1 MSHCRSP
8 NRRLFLLLPDAVL
21 MKFLGI
27 AVMAI
32 FLLPAFASAV
42 PEGVLPSSDYVPAVS
57 ENAASYGNGY
67 RYNMNGFIYVHI
79 EGDAYERG
87 YQHGYLLYPEIM
99 DMLYRWSNVI
109 HNCPIVLK
117 YVHLNESSSR
127 YEKISGIWWNYCRNK
142 AMNIFWDKYPA
153 EYKSEIKGI
162 ADAVAARGGEM
173 FGEKVTYEDILTL
186 NEMYELMSI
195 LVNPVKSIHP
205 LRTLFYDL
213 LGAAPELENKE
224 NEFISSLV
232 SYPPV
237 HHCDGFIATGD
248 ATTNGQVV
256 ATDSVWCG
264 GWWYTY
270 YIAQRWNIILDIV
283 PAQGNRIIIGTSP
296 GYIWSD
302 EDYWQNDKGI
312 ILIETTCPQGLWK
325 KNGMPLAIRTRMAMQ
340 YGENI
345 DDVIRY
351 MRTDS
356 NGVMNAVW
364 LIGDTKS
371 GEIARFE
378 LGLYE
383 SAVWRTKN
391 GFYWSAN
398 NPMDPSVRKEQ
409 LRFESMKGAFFR
421 VLHMLFN
428 TSGYEYYTLKYFP
441 SDRDIKF
448 EEFGNDNYGK
458 IDVEEV
464 KKLMSN
470 PPITDFSTD
479 CKITDSY
486 LISKNGLWTFWGNP
500 HGDIWNTSSLQ
511 PNLRGVV
518 DVPPAG
524 WARIYGLSSQPEFF
538 YSPQSYEGGEA
549 AIEWDYST
557 DGNNFESASGVS
569 GNEAIY
575 LSTNSG
581 KMYAFDDSGN
591 LMWNKIL
598 GESATAPAYSNEH
611 IFVATDGVLYS
622 INANGDIEWSF
633 DACVSSRPAV
643 NGDTVIVGTEDGLY
657 CISAVNGKE
666 IWHFETNTTAYPS
679 NVINKKV
686 YAVSGNTCYAVDV
699 RNGKNIWTF
708 EAGGVMTSP
717 PYADENG
724 IYFGSWDNNLY
735 ALSPDDGDL
744 KWKYEVGWGIDTT
757 PVSDK
762 NLVFFGSMD
771 NNFYAVDKESGKLE
785 WAFTCRASVRSSP
798 EIYGYYVFF
807 GADDGHF
814 YALNKTNGRLVWS
827 FSLPYSTDD
836 SVYNYVT
843 TPIESSPEICNGNV
857 IFGAGG
863 HIYALDTQTREL
875 PSEIAYSPS
884 SRSVTMLA
892 FMVVMA
898 IAAGIAAYVYYKKGK
913 RK

>member
-8 NRRLFLLLPDAVL
+8 NRRLFLLLSDAVL

-27 AVMAI
+27 AIMAI
-32 FLLPAFASAV
+32 LLLPAFASAV

-117 YVHLNESSSR
+117 YVHLNESSPR

-224 NEFISSLV
+224 NEFISSLA

-356 NGVMNAVW
+356 NGV
-364 LIGDTKS
+364 
-371 GEIARFE
+371 
-378 LGLYE
+378 
-383 SAVWRTKN
+383 
-391 GFYWSAN
+391 
-398 NPMDPSVRKEQ
+398 
-409 LRFESMKGAFFR
+409 FR
-421 VLHMLFN
+421 
-428 TSGYEYYTLKYFP
+428 
-441 SDRDIKF
+441 
-448 EEFGNDNYGK
+448 
-458 IDVEEV
+458 
-464 KKLMSN
+464 
-470 PPITDFSTD
+470 
-479 CKITDSY
+479 
-486 LISKNGLWTFWGNP
+486 
-500 HGDIWNTSSLQ
+500 
-511 PNLRGVV
+511 
-518 DVPPAG
+518 
-524 WARIYGLSSQPEFF
+524 
-538 YSPQSYEGGEA
+538 
-549 AIEWDYST
+549 
-557 DGNNFESASGVS
+557 
-569 GNEAIY
+569 
-575 LSTNSG
+575 
-581 KMYAFDDSGN
+581 
-591 LMWNKIL
+591 
-598 GESATAPAYSNEH
+598 
-611 IFVATDGVLYS
+611 
-622 INANGDIEWSF
+622 
-633 DACVSSRPAV
+633 
-643 NGDTVIVGTEDGLY
+643 
-657 CISAVNGKE
+657 
-666 IWHFETNTTAYPS
+666 
-679 NVINKKV
+679 
-686 YAVSGNTCYAVDV
+686 
-699 RNGKNIWTF
+699 
-708 EAGGVMTSP
+708 
-717 PYADENG
+717 
-724 IYFGSWDNNLY
+724 
-735 ALSPDDGDL
+735 
-744 KWKYEVGWGIDTT
+744 
-757 PVSDK
+757 
-762 NLVFFGSMD
+762 
-771 NNFYAVDKESGKLE
+771 
-785 WAFTCRASVRSSP
+785 
-798 EIYGYYVFF
+798 
-807 GADDGHF
+807 
-814 YALNKTNGRLVWS
+814 
-827 FSLPYSTDD
+827 
-836 SVYNYVT
+836 
-843 TPIESSPEICNGNV
+843 GNV
-857 IFGAGG
+857 IFDLIRDYGSRDMSSYGNLG
-863 HIYALDTQTREL
+863 LNDTNFTLKNMMCFVVGYGDALFAYPMDL
-875 PSEIAYSPS
+875 LAIFLIVLLLGWMPLGIILVLAYSALWMYFSHLIPV
-884 SRSVTMLA
+884 RFILPITLIGINKGGITTMGLKGVRKIEGRENESVSGMLIG
-892 FMVVMA
+892 FSGIVVNVFLLPKNDREMSAPFFCLGTSIMA
-898 IAAGIAAYVYYKKGK
+898 YEKVN
-913 RK
+913 

>member
-1 MSHCRSP
+1 
-8 NRRLFLLLPDAVL
+8 

-27 AVMAI
+27 AIMTI
-32 FLLPAFASAV
+32 LLLPAFASAV

-109 HNCPIVLK
+109 HNCPIALK
-117 YVHLNESSSR
+117 YIHINESSAR
-127 YEKISGIWWNYCRNK
+127 YEKISGIWWNYCRNR

-224 NEFISSLV
+224 NEFISSLA

-256 ATDSVWCG
+256 AADSVWCG

-270 YIAQRWNIILDIV
+270 YIAQRWNVILDIV
-283 PAQGNRIIIGTSP
+283 PSQGNRIIIGTSP

-325 KNGMPLAIRTRMAMQ
+325 KNGMPLAIRTRMALQ

-345 DDVIRY
+345 DDVLRY
-351 MRTDS
+351 MRTDN

-364 LIGDTKS
+364 LIGDTKN

-398 NPMDPSVRKEQ
+398 NPMDPSVRREQ
-409 LRFESMKGAFFR
+409 LRFESMKGAFFK
-421 VLHMLFN
+421 VLHTLFN

-448 EEFGNDNYGK
+448 EEFGNENYGK

-479 CKITDSY
+479 CKLTDSY
-486 LISKNGLWTFWGNP
+486 LLQHNGLWAFWGNP
-500 HGDIWNTSSLQ
+500 HGDVWNTSSLQ

-524 WARIYGLSSQPEFF
+524 WIKIFGLSSQPQFL
-538 YSPQSYEGGEA
+538 YHPQSFEGKDA
-549 AIEWDYST
+549 VVEWEYNMGGS
-557 DGNNFESASGVS
+557 NSESASIAAGGDAVYVS
-569 GNEAIY
+569 TDN
-575 LSTNSG
+575 G
-581 KMYAFDDSGN
+581 KLYAFDENGN
-591 LMWNKIL
+591 LLWNKVM
-598 GESATAPAYSNEH
+598 GERAAMPAYSNGN
-611 IFVATDGVLYS
+611 IFVGADGGLYS
-622 INANGDIEWSF
+622 LNENGDVEWNF
-633 DACVSSRPAV
+633 DADVSSQPII
-643 NGDTVIVGTEDGLY
+643 NDDSVIVGTEDGLY
-657 CISAVNGKE
+657 CISQENGKE
-666 IWHFETNTTAYPS
+666 IWHFDTNSTAYPS
-679 NVINKKV
+679 HVAGKKIYV
-686 YAVSGNTCYAVDV
+686 TSENICYCIDAE
-699 RNGKNIWTF
+699 NGKKIWTF
-708 EAGGVMTSP
+708 NADGMITSP
-717 PYADENG
+717 PYVDDRTV
-724 IYFGSWDNNLY
+724 YFGSWDNCFY
-735 ALSPDDGDL
+735 ALDASSGNI
-744 KWKYEVGWGIDTT
+744 KWKYKVGWGIDTKA
-757 PVSDK
+757 VADK
-762 NLVFFGSMD
+762 KYVFFGSMD
-771 NNFYAVDKESGKLE
+771 NNFYAVDKKSGKLA
-785 WAFTCRASVRSSP
+785 WSFTCRASIRSSP
-798 EIYGYYVFF
+798 AIFGEYVFF
-807 GADDGHF
+807 GADDGYF
-814 YALNKTNGRLVWS
+814 YALNRTDGSLSWI
-827 FSLPYSTDD
+827 FSPAYSMDG

-843 TPIESSPEICNGNV
+843 TPITSSPCISNGKV
-857 IFGAGG
+857 LFGAGG
-863 HIYALDTQTREL
+863 NIYALNSQTREI
-875 PSEIAYSPS
+875 PVDEKQPS
-884 SRSVTMLA
+884 STSYLS
-892 FMVVMA
+892 A
-898 IAAGIAAYVYYKKGK
+898 ILLLLVAIILIATLAYVYY
-913 RK
+913 RKNHKNE